1 MKSPTLDVKQYEFV
15 DWIGERALQKV
26 GTPEIG
32 RPTNS
37 LPSKK
42 PFGATSRS
50 NIAADYGPFLAG
62 PILDITGEL
71 IADGSIA
78 SFF

>member
-1 MKSPTLDVKQYEFV
+1 LDWRE
-15 DWIGERALQKV
+15 
-26 GTPEIG
+26 GTSESWDG
-32 RPTNS
+32 RDRTTNQQ
-37 LPSKK
+37 LAIKKK